1 MWLIHGQDHIL
12 TQIKASLSANRLAHA
27 YLFCGPSGVGKMC
40 FAMDLAKAVNCVSD
54 MEQPCGLCEQCVR
67 IASKNHSDVR
77 VLGVQNSDND
87 SRSRTVIGIDDV
99 KEVLHKT
106 NLKPFEGKCTVIV
119 FDGAENLSTEASNAL
134 LKTLEEPSPQV
145 LIILL
150 TNNDANILDTIR
162 SRCRS
167 YTFNVLPKELITK
180 ILIDEYSCNSENSE
194 LIARL
199 SRGSIGW
206 AISAATNPDALKQRD
221 ADLNHLQQTME
232 AGLVEKF
239 DYVSELASEF
249 GRNRDG
255 VKDVLYLWRT
265 WCRDLIILNMS
276 SEEHVINSDKI
287 TMLKDQ
293 ESNMNFRDISS
304 FVRVVDRTIY
314 ALDHNVNPRLALEN
328 MILNMPKVR

>member
-1 MWLIHGQDHIL
+1 MWLIRGQDHIL
-12 TQIKASLSANRLAHA
+12 TQIRASLSANRLAHA
-27 YLFCGPSGVGKMC
+27 YLFSGPPRVGKMRL
-40 FAMDLAKAVNCVSD
+40 AMDLARAVNCVSSGD
-54 MEQPCGLCEQCVR
+54 EPCGVCDQCVR
-67 IASKNHSDVR
+67 ILSGNHSDVR
-77 VLGVQNSDND
+77 VLGVPDGDID

-106 NLKPFEGKCTVIV
+106 NLKPFEGKCIVIV
-119 FDGAENLSTEASNAL
+119 FDGAENFSTEAANAL

-150 TNNDANILDTIR
+150 TDNEASILSTIR

-167 YTFNVLPKELITK
+167 YTFNILPKELITK
-180 ILIDEYSCNSENSE
+180 ILIEEYSCE
-194 LIARL
+194 LDLAELLARI

-206 AISAATNPDALKQRD
+206 AITAATNPDVLKQRD
-221 ADLNHLQQTME
+221 ADLNHLQETMK

-249 GRNRDG
+249 GRNRAS
-255 VKDVLYLWRT
+255 VKEVLYLWRT

-276 SEEHVINSDKI
+276 NEEHILNSDKI
-287 TMLKDQ
+287 NMLKDQ
-293 ESNMNFRDISS
+293 SNNMSFSEISS
-304 FVRVVDRTIY
+304 FVSVVDRTIY

-328 MILNMPKVR
+328 MVLSMPRVK